1 MGKLNSIF
9 NHIIKGTIFKRLREN
24 EKHKRFSEYD
34 AFLKSN
40 RDFIEKKIS
49 NRITIRLFKKANLSQ
64 ELYCYGFE
72 EAEMQFLKK
81 YLKAKDII
89 FDIGANIGLFTLIS
103 SEYIGNQGLIHAFE
117 PSPETYLWLE
127 ENCKSNSLKNVVLNQ
142 LAVSDKDG
150 AIDFHL
156 SAEGFDAF
164 NSIVKPSKGN
174 NYITQTV
181 NCLTLD
187 SYVIKHDLAGKIQII
202 KIDVEGF
209 EISLLNG
216 AEKILSQPN
225 APDLVVEFTESNAKN
240 AGFTCADLYDKIQS
254 FGYELYHYNASQN
267 KLIPE
272 PKGMSYIKYK
282 NLVATKNI
290 QVMNERLK

>member
-1 MGKLNSIF
+1 MGKLKSIL
-9 NHIIKGTIFKRLREN
+9 NHILKGTLFNRIRDNK
-24 EKHKRFSEYD
+24 KHRRFCEYA

-40 RDFIEKKIS
+40 RDFLEKKIS
-49 NRITIRLFKKANLSQ
+49 EKITIRLFKKANLSR

-72 EAEMQFLKK
+72 EAEMQFLKR
-81 YLKAKDII
+81 YLKEKDVV

-103 SEYIGNQGLIHAFE
+103 SEYIGAGGMIYAFE
-117 PSPETYLWLE
+117 PTPQTYSWLE
-127 ENCKSNSLKNVVLNQ
+127 QNCRANNLQNVILNQ

-150 AIDFHL
+150 TIEFHL

-164 NSIVKPSKGN
+164 NSIVRPSKGS

-187 SYVIKHDLAGKIQII
+187 SYIEKNNLSGKIQII

-216 AEKILSQPN
+216 GEQTLSLSN

-240 AGFTCADLYDKIQS
+240 AGFSCAQLYDKLE
-254 FGYELYHYNASQN
+254 GYGYKLYHYNSTQN

-272 PKGMSYIKYK
+272 PVGMSYAKYK

-290 QVMNERLK
+290 HLVNERLK